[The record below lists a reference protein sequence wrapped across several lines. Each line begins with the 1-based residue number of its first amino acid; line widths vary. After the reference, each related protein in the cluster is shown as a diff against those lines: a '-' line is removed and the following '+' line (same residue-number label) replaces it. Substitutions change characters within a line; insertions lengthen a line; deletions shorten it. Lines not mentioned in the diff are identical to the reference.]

1 VSGTGDARWWA
12 MRPAQ
17 SSKPAT
23 YRCPLC
29 GRSLHAMSAHTLIA
43 PEGDAE
49 RRRHA
54 HTECVLAAR
63 RAGTLPT
70 YDDWRATQPR
80 PRGLVARFLAWLSAA
95 LLLAGCGSSGQARP
109 PRAQEP
115 TLLTFAYDKAQP
127 LGFVDRGRINPRA
140 ERVAI
145 DDVSFRSSGRV
156 VEGYL
161 LVPSGHGRRP
171 AVVFVHGSGGDRNEL
186 LEHAKR
192 LAKRGVVA
200 LTITEPSTSA
210 PPARARTVAGT
221 LRRLEEGQVRD
232 VVAIRRAVDVL
243 QSRPEVDR
251 GRIGY
256 LGWSAGARAGTF
268 VAASEP
274 RVKALALLSG
284 GAAPVSTYVANA
296 PPGVRR
302 LVRTTLTR
310 IDPIRYVAHAR
321 PGTLLLEDGR
331 RDEIVPRTALENIV
345 RAAPAGTKV
354 RWYAA
359 PHALG
364 AAAYRNAF
372 AWFEEKLG

>member
-1 VSGTGDARWWA
+1 
-12 MRPAQ
+12 
-17 SSKPAT
+17 
-23 YRCPLC
+23 
-29 GRSLHAMSAHTLIA
+29 MSAHTLIA

-63 RAGTLPT
+63 KAGTLPT

-80 PRGLVARFLAWLSAA
+80 PRGLVARLLAWLSVA

-140 ERVAI
+140 VRVAI
-145 DDVSFRSSGRV
+145 DDVSFRSGGRV

-186 LEHAKR
+186 LEQAKR
-192 LAKRGVVA
+192 LAQRGVVA

-221 LRRLEEGQVRD
+221 LKRLEEGQVRD

-243 QSRPEVDR
+243 QSLPGVDR
-251 GRIGY
+251 SRIGY

-274 RVKALALLSG
+274 RVEALALLSA
-284 GAAPVSTYVANA
+284 GAAPVSAYVANA

-310 IDPIRYVAHAR
+310 VDPIRYVEHAR

-345 RAAPAGTKV
+345 RAAPTGTKV

-359 PHALG
+359 PHALD
-364 AAAYRNAF
+364 AAAYRDAF
-372 AWFEEKLG
+372 TWLEKKLE